1 MTQAISN
8 ILLIEDNPGDV
19 ELIKECLR
27 SRGIRY
33 ELTHCETVDA
43 ALQLVRSYGAEG
55 AKVPDLM
62 LLDYNLPRGEART
75 VLQATG
81 SNPALARMRKAVVT
95 SSLAPKDREEA
106 LGFGADVFVCK
117 PADLDA
123 FLTDVGGAIAKLLD
137 AS

>member
-1 MTQAISN
+1 MTQEVSN

-33 ELTHCETVDA
+33 ELTHCETVDS
-43 ALQLVRSYGAEG
+43 ALQLVASYRADGAR
-55 AKVPDLM
+55 VPDLM

-75 VLQATG
+75 VLQAIG
-81 SNPALARMRKAVVT
+81 SNPALAQMRKAVVT

-106 LGFGADVFVCK
+106 LRFGADAFVCK

-123 FLTDVGGAIAKLLD
+123 FLADVGGAIVELLGR
-137 AS
+137 S